1 LTPLEY
7 SELALFIAEGLEIYM
22 PSLSEVCPI
31 CPVGDWFESYLIEPM
46 NCSDDFDLGVVLD
59 TGAAFELGKYAVS
72 VLP

>member
-1 LTPLEY
+1 
-7 SELALFIAEGLEIYM
+7 M

-59 TGAAFELGKYAVS
+59 TGAAFELGK
-72 VLP
+72 